1 MSDTALPNGRERL
14 ADLDRAHVWH
24 PFTAQADWAASEPLI
39 IDRAEGCELI
49 DTEGRRY
56 LDGVGSLWCNLHGHR
71 HPRLDRALRDQIDLV
86 AHTTLLGLSHPTAI
100 LLAKALVDRAPAGLT
115 RLFYSDDGATAVEV
129 ALKMAFQY
137 WRQVEPSQPGRTKFV
152 ALTGAYHGDTL
163 GDVALGNVDRFHAL
177 FAPLLFPVLRAPV
190 PYCYRCPIGLE
201 RSSCGIAC
209 LDAVERLLANHPG
222 EVAAVVIEP
231 VLQGASG
238 MIVHPEGYLTG
249 IREITRRHDV
259 LLIADEVATGFGR
272 TGPMFASQREDVT
285 PDFLCL
291 AKALTAGYLPLA
303 ATLTTERV
311 FAAFN
316 GTAAE
321 NRTFQHGHTYGGNP
335 LAAAV
340 ALESLAI
347 LDDEKTL
354 DRTRELAA
362 HLADRLRRLSEH
374 PNVGE
379 ARSVGLAA
387 GIELVADKA
396 SKAQFPRASFV
407 GARVCREARDLGVML
422 RPLGDVIVI
431 FPPLA
436 ITRPDLD
443 RLLNAIETAL
453 DRVIS
458 AGLAPADVGPRDG
471 ALAEDAATPA

>member
-1 MSDTALPNGRERL
+1 MTSELVDW
-14 ADLDRAHVWH
+14 DRAHVWH

-49 DTEGRRY
+49 DSEGRRY

-71 HPRLDRALRDQIDLV
+71 HPRLDQAVRDQIDRV
-86 AHTTLLGLSHPTAI
+86 AHTTLLGLTHPMAI
-100 LLAKALVDRAPAGLT
+100 RLAKALVDRAPIGLT
-115 RLFYSDDGATAVEV
+115 RVFYSDDGATAVEV

-201 RSSCGIAC
+201 RTSCEIAC
-209 LDAVERLLANHPG
+209 LDELERLLAAHPG

-231 VLQGASG
+231 ILQGASG
-238 MIVHPEGYLTG
+238 MIVHPEGHLKG

-272 TGPMFASQREDVT
+272 TGPLFACQREDVT

-347 LDDEKTL
+347 LDDERTL
-354 DRTRELAA
+354 DHARELAD
-362 HLADRLRRLSEH
+362 HLATRLKKMAEH
-374 PNVGE
+374 ANVGD

-396 SKAQFPRASFV
+396 SRSPFPRESFI

-436 ITRPDLD
+436 ITKSDLD
-443 RLLNAIETAL
+443 RLLDAIETAL
-453 DRVIS
+453 DRV
-458 AGLAPADVGPRDG
+458 LAADPSPLGAKARDG
-471 ALAEDAATPA
+471 ALSEDAATPS

>member
-1 MSDTALPNGRERL
+1 
-14 ADLDRAHVWH
+14 
-24 PFTAQADWAASEPLI
+24 
-39 IDRAEGCELI
+39 
-49 DTEGRRY
+49 
-56 LDGVGSLWCNLHGHR
+56 
-71 HPRLDRALRDQIDLV
+71 
-86 AHTTLLGLSHPTAI
+86 
-100 LLAKALVDRAPAGLT
+100 
-115 RLFYSDDGATAVEV
+115 
-129 ALKMAFQY
+129 
-137 WRQVEPSQPGRTKFV
+137 
-152 ALTGAYHGDTL
+152 
-163 GDVALGNVDRFHAL
+163 
-177 FAPLLFPVLRAPV
+177 
-190 PYCYRCPIGLE
+190 
-201 RSSCGIAC
+201 
-209 LDAVERLLANHPG
+209 
-222 EVAAVVIEP
+222 
-231 VLQGASG
+231 
-238 MIVHPEGYLTG
+238 
-249 IREITRRHDV
+249 
-259 LLIADEVATGFGR
+259 
-272 TGPMFASQREDVT
+272 
-285 PDFLCL
+285 
-291 AKALTAGYLPLA
+291 
-303 ATLTTERV
+303 V